1 MQRMTRADA
10 LERGRRRRDA
20 TCVEIRIRIRRRVL
34 PRARSIDRASRD
46 PSTCAVRRRPHRRR
60 NGRDDVDDARWM
72 GGTTGRVGGGGGDA
86 IVVVKV

>member
-1 MQRMTRADA
+1 MQRNDARECARTRSSAT
-10 LERGRRRRDA
+10 RRD
-20 TCVEIRIRIRRRVL
+20 VRRDPNPNPSSRS

-72 GGTTGRVGGGGGDA
+72 GGTTGRVGGGGDA